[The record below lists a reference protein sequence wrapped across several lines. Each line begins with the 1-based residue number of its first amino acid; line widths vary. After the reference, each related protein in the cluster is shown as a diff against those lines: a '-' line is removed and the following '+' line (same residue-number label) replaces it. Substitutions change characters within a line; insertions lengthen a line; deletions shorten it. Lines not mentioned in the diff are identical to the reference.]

1 MKKRSLVTTNT
12 YTELPKVKE
21 SFVDLDTQSM
31 ASGASAAFVRKK
43 SLKENRVIGGHGMA
57 VRDKRTGA
65 VAHKLHDEDITAKE
79 FGEGDNNGKEAQ
91 TWKNRE
97 KDWYNAERRFIFA
110 TKTED

>member
-1 MKKRSLVTTNT
+1 
-12 YTELPKVKE
+12 
-21 SFVDLDTQSM
+21 
-31 ASGASAAFVRKK
+31 
-43 SLKENRVIGGHGMA
+43 MA

-97 KDWYNAERRFIFA
+97 KDWYNAERRFIFS
-110 TKTED
+110 TQKKSERTDFIDKIMKDKVVTCLK